1 MKINYKINKE
11 QLKLLYESLIHE
23 ATVHA
28 HATDR
33 FKDRIVGA
41 KGVNRND
48 VFDVFSA
55 IDDLK
60 EFHFRKNTSYAIRLK
75 RLNVFLR
82 IPNPDDS
89 NKVSV
94 GDEVWCII
102 RRNEIRTIFLR
113 SSSQTKD
120 REKNAMSMNVDVVIP
135 SINALIKGDY

>member
-1 MKINYKINKE
+1 MKINYKITKE
-11 QLKLLYESLIHE
+11 QLRLLHESLVDE

-33 FKDRIVGA
+33 FKDRIVGV
-41 KGVNRND
+41 KGVTRND
-48 VFDVFSA
+48 AFDIFSA

-60 EFHFRKNTSYAIRLK
+60 SFHFRKNTSFAIRLK
-75 RLNVFLR
+75 RLNTLLR
-82 IPNPDDS
+82 IPNPDDPS
-89 NKVSV
+89 KVSV

-120 REKNAMSMNVDVVIP
+120 SEKNAISMNVDVVIP
-135 SINALIKGDY
+135 SINVLIKGEY